1 MHPPATRDRALA
13 LIRAGHNDCEV
24 ARRTGI
30 PRTTVRDWRRPRYV
44 PRTTGAGGRG
54 CVTCPRCGQA
64 SRAMR
69 FTDADYA
76 HLLGL
81 YLGDGYI
88 VAQGRAYRL
97 RIYLDSHYPSIVSEA
112 RALLARC
119 FPGNKVGTLTRHQGR
134 MTVHSVYSA
143 HLPCVFPQHG
153 AGAKHER
160 RIALESWQQEAI
172 DAAPWQL
179 LRGLIESDGC
189 SFVNRTG
196 PYEYLSYQ
204 FSNKSQDILDL
215 FCRTCS
221 RLGLEHRRYADCVR
235 INRRASVAALKDR
248 IGVKR

>member
-1 MHPPATRDRALA
+1 MHPPATRRHALA

-24 ARRTGI
+24 SRRTGL
-30 PRTTVRDWRRPRYV
+30 PRTTIRDWRRPVYV
-44 PRTTGAGGRG
+44 PRTNPQRGGE
-54 CVTCPRCGQA
+54 TCPRCGRA
-64 SRAMR
+64 SRRMS

-76 HLLGL
+76 LLLGL

-88 VAQGRAYRL
+88 VAQGRSYRL
-97 RIYLDSHYPSIVSEA
+97 RIYLDSRYPGIVRETRS
-112 RALLARC
+112 LLRRC
-119 FPGNKVGTLTRHQGR
+119 FPRNQVGTSARHGGR
-134 MTVHSVYSA
+134 LTVHSVYST

-153 AGAKHER
+153 AGTKRTRA
-160 RIALESWQQEAI
+160 ITLESWQQGVV
-172 DAAPWQL
+172 DRAPWQL

-196 PYEYLSYQ
+196 PYEYLSYH

-215 FCRTCS
+215 FCGTCDQV
-221 RLGLEHRRYADCVR
+221 GVEHRRYADCVR